1 MGTRNKVLV
10 HSIFWSVVF
19 CGVLP
24 SHAIAQQTSEN
35 AQLVAE
41 LPDSPGATLVKWQQT
56 AAQENSRQS
65 GAPVSDQLLAVQSP
79 SIEARL
85 QGQGRQAQSSQVG
98 PQQVEPQSAQ
108 ESQASSQKPAGTAA
122 AGAIPVSGIA
132 ASQPAG
138 VAIAPAKQRR
148 VRTIVFKDGCYR
160 GSRRSCRI
168 GCSPDPSHT
177 KQASR
182 SSFDSSTRFATRKE
196 RV

>member
-10 HSIFWSVVF
+10 HSIFQSVVF

-24 SHAIAQQTSEN
+24 SHAITQPTSEST
-35 AQLVAE
+35 QLVAE
-41 LPDSPGATLVKWQQT
+41 LPDSPGATLVKSQQT
-56 AAQENSRQS
+56 PAQENSRQS

-85 QGQGRQAQSSQVG
+85 QGQGQHARSSQVE

-108 ESQASSQKPAGTAA
+108 ESQASGQKPVGTAA

-132 ASQPAG
+132 TSQPAG

-148 VRTIVFKDGCYR
+148 VRTIVFKHGCYR
-160 GSRRSCRI
+160 GSRRSYRI
-168 GCSPDPSHT
+168 GCGPDPSHT
-177 KQASR
+177 KQGSR
-182 SSFDSSTRFATRKE
+182 STLDSST
-196 RV
+196 